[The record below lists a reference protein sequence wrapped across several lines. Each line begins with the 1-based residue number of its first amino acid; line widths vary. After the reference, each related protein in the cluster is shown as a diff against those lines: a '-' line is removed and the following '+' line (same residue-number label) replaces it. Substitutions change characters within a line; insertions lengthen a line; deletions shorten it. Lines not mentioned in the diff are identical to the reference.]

1 MFLSLTG
8 NLPSFIGNK
17 DAKFA
22 LYTNKRAS
30 HKSLYDTITTEVI
43 YIDPCAFILH
53 AKLCKVGVR
62 LLIFQ

>member
-22 LYTNKRAS
+22 LYADKRGS
-30 HKSLYDTITTEVI
+30 HKSLNDTITTEVI

-53 AKLCKVGVR
+53 VKLC
-62 LLIFQ
+62 